1 MSLNADFM
9 FEQADITPQLIDRLG
24 LPQNVWYLVLDE
36 ALENAYF
43 MDTSYE
49 IHQQTIYPDV
59 RPVVELAIKSK
70 TPPARSE
77 LPYRHY
83 A

>member
-49 IHQQTIYPDV
+49 IHQQTIHPDV